1 MAGGVYFGS
10 VPRFPRGPAPG
21 GPGKSP
27 LPSAVPSPSYSPE
40 PSESQTLWR
49 VVNDPDTGMGGKRR
63 GKNNAASQAQV
74 GGPGTIIPIHYGL
87 RRVGARI
94 GAITTY
100 GGALVLL
107 CVWGE
112 GEIDAVEQV
121 YINDE
126 AISGFVEVAHYLGT
140 ESQAVDPTLAA
151 AFAAAGLVYAD
162 TLPGIAYTVV
172 RVPPKKNT
180 GFPEVSARIRGR
192 KVSATDGGTPAY
204 STVPAYIIADLI
216 TSDTYGL
223 GALVDWDDVAAL
235 ATRNNA
241 TVGSPAEARNVLSVS
256 IDQRATAEQWLVT
269 LADYAGCIPVKE
281 GDTYRLILD
290 APSSSVATIEKA
302 DVVEGSLRWESRA
315 PAEAPTVIEVGYTDT
330 SSTPWRDDS
339 VFIYA
344 PGAETGALDRRVS
357 RVSKPGIQRYSE
369 AYRYGVQMLNGFQT
383 ADLTVGF
390 IAFDEAIKFLPGDVI
405 TLNAPPFS
413 SKDFRV
419 ETITPTSSQLWT
431 ITAHEY
437 DAAKWSDTVVAG
449 PTTLDTGLPSP
460 FSVTAPTGLTLAE
473 DVYQIQTGRFGS
485 RLRVSWTGPTRTSYI
500 FLIGFSLS
508 ISDGT
513 NVSTFEL
520 PYDATEFV
528 TPALPENQLYT
539 VTLRARSE
547 FAESEATID
556 TITNNGKLALPSDIA
571 SITAYSVNGETRAT
585 WEPATD
591 LDLTSYEIRYS
602 DQSGTWEAATLLAFV
617 AAPET
622 RLVTT
627 MVPTGDRRVWVK
639 AHDSVRT
646 DSYPNGQESATAAY
660 VDLTVVASNTSVSI
674 DYELTEGT
682 LTNMVAYPPG
692 GWITAVAADQWDSL
706 FPSAMSTY
714 TNALATY
721 HASATSSIVSAD
733 VDGDASE
740 LCTITVEPTYT
751 DLSGTGQI
759 YIEHKVLIG
768 DAWTRVNASAAVVT
782 ARYFRAGVEWTTT
795 ETGIV
800 SDLGVLRKTIDSTD
814 NFVQHTVFNDPS
826 AWV

>member
-192 KVSATDGGTPAY
+192 KVAATDGGTPAY
-204 STVPAYIIADLI
+204 STVPAYIIADFI

-315 PAEAPTVIEVGYTDT
+315 PAEAPTVIEVGHTDT

-344 PGAETGALDRRVS
+344 PGAETGVIDRRVS
-357 RVSKPGIQRYSE
+357 KVSKPGIQRYSE

-383 ADLTVGF
+383 ADLTVKF
-390 IAFDEAIKFLPGDVI
+390 TAFDEAIKFLPGDVI

-528 TPALPENQLYT
+528 TPALPENTFYT
-539 VTLRARSE
+539 VSLKARSE
-547 FAESEATID
+547 FAESDAAIA
-556 TITNNGKLALPSDIA
+556 TITNSGKLAVPSDVA
-571 SITAYSVNGETRAT
+571 SITAYGINGETRAS
-585 WEPATD
+585 WAAASD

-602 DQSGTWEAATLLAFV
+602 GQSGTWEAATTIGFV

-622 RLVTT
+622 RFVTT
-627 MVPTGDRRVWVK
+627 LIPAGARRVWIK

-646 DSYPNGQESATAAY
+646 ESYPNGQESASAAY
-660 VDLTVVASNTSVSI
+660 FDYTLPENSAYTVEEFDLSAGV
-674 DYELTEGT
+674 
-682 LTNMVAYPPG
+682 LTNMVQLDG
-692 GWITAVAADQWDSL
+692 GAWVTSVGSDSWDAL
-706 FPSAMSTY
+706 FTGAMDGY
-714 TNALATY
+714 TNAVDTY
-721 HASATSSIVSAD
+721 HASATSSLVSAN
-733 VDGDASE
+733 VDAGVSE
-740 LCTITVEPTYT
+740 TCTVTVDPDYT
-751 DLSGTGQI
+751 DLSGTGQV
-759 YIEHKVLIG
+759 YIEHKVNSG
-768 DAWTRVNASAAVVT
+768 DAWTRVNASSATVT
-782 ARYFRAGVEWTTT
+782 SRYFRVGIEWTTT

-800 SDLGVLRKTIDSTD
+800 LELGVLRKVT
-814 NFVQHTVFNDPS
+814 
-826 AWV
+826 